1 MTATTHLAP
10 NGAAIPHPR
19 AAVPAASTFRD
30 RIVLGIRRAV
40 VAAGVAICIVGAAL
54 TTQAA
59 AQWTALSAPLAPS
72 VSQSELATQLANEQ
86 ARAAALDA
94 QVASLTAQSAQLAQ
108 ALQTAQTQLGTDGK
122 TAAGL
127 RAKLKAAQT
136 KLAAV
141 QKALK
146 VAAAQAAAAAAAASR
161 SAAAPNPTSPPR
173 DGGGVGD
180 D

>member
-1 MTATTHLAP
+1 MTATTHLAS

-19 AAVPAASTFRD
+19 TATRSASTFRD
-30 RIVLGIRRAV
+30 HVVLGTRRAL
-40 VAAGVAICIVGAAL
+40 VAAGVAICIVGGAL

-72 VSQSELATQLANEQ
+72 VSQAELAAQLANEQ

-94 QVASLTAQSAQLAQ
+94 QVASLTAQSDQLAQ
-108 ALQTAQTQLGTDGK
+108 ALQAAQVQLGTDGK

-136 KLAAV
+136 KLTAV

-146 VAAAQAAAAAAAASR
+146 VAAARAAAAAAAASR
-161 SAAAPNPTSPPR
+161 SAAAPNPTPPPY
-173 DGGGVGD
+173 DGGGGD